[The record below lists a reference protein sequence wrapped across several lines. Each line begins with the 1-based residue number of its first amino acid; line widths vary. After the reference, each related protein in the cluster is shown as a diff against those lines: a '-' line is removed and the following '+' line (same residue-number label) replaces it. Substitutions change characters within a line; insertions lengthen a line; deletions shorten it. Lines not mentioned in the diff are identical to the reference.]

1 MKKFV
6 VALLVLISVFG
17 LISCEEKPAEGPDVA
32 VPEAPVVP
40 SGGETKTVKSG
51 TSVSDINSW
60 IS

>member
-17 LISCEEKPAEGPDVA
+17 LISCEEKPVEGPDVA

-40 SGGETKTVKSG
+40 SVDENETKTVTSK
-51 TSVSDINSW
+51 TSV
-60 IS
+60 